1 MNTNQELQEALYELC
16 QATVKVMR
24 IAYNGTIPAELVS
37 ASVRTTLQHLVN
49 ITDNVG
55 IPNQPAIN
63 ESTVAN
69 VHEHNMVPTQPVVA
83 EPVENTKQIQEV
95 VYGYNPIN
103 REGVYMWPRLSP
115 DADEQRYK
123 VTKYTD
129 GTADFELIKLSGEDL
144 HFVWMSKSDSIP
156 SSVVSVNGNGAPTDG
171 SSLVTIVPGKG
182 KVKGRTVI
190 VESPCITEI
199 KN

>member
-16 QATVKVMR
+16 QATMKVMR

-37 ASVRTTLQHLVN
+37 DSVRTTLQHLVN

-63 ESTVAN
+63 KSTGAN
-69 VHEHNMVPTQPVVA
+69 EHEHNTVPTQPVVA
-83 EPVENTKQIQEV
+83 EPVVNTKQIQEV
-95 VYGYNPIN
+95 LYGYNPIN
-103 REGVYMWPRLSP
+103 RGGVYMWTRLSP

-129 GTADFELIKLSGEDL
+129 GTADFELIKLSGEAL
-144 HFVWMSKSDSIP
+144 HSVWMSKSDSIP
-156 SSVVSVNGNGAPTDG
+156 SSVVSVNGNGVPTDG
-171 SSLVTIVPGKG
+171 SSLVTIEPGKG
-182 KVKGRTVI
+182 KVQGRTVI

>member
-16 QATVKVMR
+16 QATMKVMR

-63 ESTVAN
+63 ESTGAN
-69 VHEHNMVPTQPVVA
+69 VHEHNTAPTQPVVA
-83 EPVENTKQIQEV
+83 EPVVNTKHIQEV
-95 VYGYNPIN
+95 VYGFNPIN
-103 REGVYMWPRLSP
+103 RGGVYMWTRLSP

-123 VTKYTD
+123 VTKYKD
-129 GTADFELIKLSGEDL
+129 GTADFELIKLSGEAL
-144 HFVWMSKSDSIP
+144 HSVWMSKSDSIP

-171 SSLVTIVPGKG
+171 SSLVTIKPGKG
-182 KVKGRTVI
+182 KVQGRTVI

>member
-49 ITDNVG
+49 ITENVG

-63 ESTVAN
+63 ESTGAN
-69 VHEHNMVPTQPVVA
+69 VYEHNTVPTQPVVA
-83 EPVENTKQIQEV
+83 QPVENTKQIQEV

-115 DADEQRYK
+115 DADGQRYM

-129 GTADFELIKLSGEDL
+129 GTAEFELIKLSGEVL
-144 HFVWMSKSDSIP
+144 HSVWMSKSDSIP

>member
-49 ITDNVG
+49 ITENVG

-63 ESTVAN
+63 ESTGAN
-69 VHEHNMVPTQPVVA
+69 VHEHNTVPTQPVVA
-83 EPVENTKQIQEV
+83 EPVVNTKQIQEV

-115 DADEQRYK
+115 DADGQRYM

-129 GTADFELIKLSGEDL
+129 GTAEFELIKLSGEDL
-144 HFVWMSKSDSIP
+144 HSVWMSKIDSIP

>member
-16 QATVKVMR
+16 QATMKVMR

-63 ESTVAN
+63 ESTRAN
-69 VHEHNMVPTQPVVA
+69 VHEHNTAPTQPVVA
-83 EPVENTKQIQEV
+83 EPVVNTKHIQEV
-95 VYGYNPIN
+95 VYGFNPIN
-103 REGVYMWPRLSP
+103 RGGVYMWTRLSP

-123 VTKYTD
+123 VTKYKD
-129 GTADFELIKLSGEDL
+129 GTADFELIKLSGEAL
-144 HFVWMSKSDSIP
+144 HSVWMSKSDSIP

-171 SSLVTIVPGKG
+171 SSLVTIKPGKG
-182 KVKGRTVI
+182 KIQGRTVI

>member
-16 QATVKVMR
+16 QATMKVMR

-37 ASVRTTLQHLVN
+37 DSVRTTLQHLVN

-55 IPNQPAIN
+55 IPNQPAIY
-63 ESTVAN
+63 ESTGAN
-69 VHEHNMVPTQPVVA
+69 VHEHNTVPTQPVVA
-83 EPVENTKQIQEV
+83 EPVVKTKQIQDV
-95 VYGYNPIN
+95 VYGFNPIN
-103 REGVYMWPRLSP
+103 RGGVYMWTRLSP

-129 GTADFELIKLSGEDL
+129 GTADFELIKLSGEAL
-144 HFVWMSKSDSIP
+144 HSVWMSKSDSIP

-171 SSLVTIVPGKG
+171 SSLVTIEPGKG
-182 KVKGRTVI
+182 KVQGRTVI

>member
-16 QATVKVMR
+16 QATMKVMR

-63 ESTVAN
+63 ESTGAN
-69 VHEHNMVPTQPVVA
+69 VHEHNTAPIQPVVA
-83 EPVENTKQIQEV
+83 EPVVNTKQIQEV

-115 DADEQRYK
+115 DADGQRYM

-129 GTADFELIKLSGEDL
+129 GTAEFELIKLSGEDL
-144 HFVWMSKSDSIP
+144 HSVWMSKSDSIP

-171 SSLVTIVPGKG
+171 SSLVTIQPGKG
-182 KVKGRTVI
+182 KVQGRTVI

>member
-63 ESTVAN
+63 ESTGAN
-69 VHEHNMVPTQPVVA
+69 VHEHNTVPTQPVVA
-83 EPVENTKQIQEV
+83 EPVVNTKQIQEV

-115 DADEQRYK
+115 DADDQRYK

-129 GTADFELIKLSGEDL
+129 GTAEFELIKLSGEVL
-144 HFVWMSKSDSIP
+144 NSVWMSKSDSIP

>member
-37 ASVRTTLQHLVN
+37 DSVRTTLQHLVN
-49 ITDNVG
+49 ITENVG

-63 ESTVAN
+63 ESTGAN
-69 VHEHNMVPTQPVVA
+69 VHEHNTVPTQPVVA
-83 EPVENTKQIQEV
+83 EPVVNTKQIQEV

-115 DADEQRYK
+115 DADGQRYM

-129 GTADFELIKLSGEDL
+129 GTAEFELIKLSGEDL
-144 HFVWMSKSDSIP
+144 HSVWMSKIDSIP

-190 VESPCITEI
+190 VDSPCITEI

>member
-16 QATVKVMR
+16 QATMKVMR

-63 ESTVAN
+63 VSTGAN
-69 VHEHNMVPTQPVVA
+69 VHEHNTAPIQPVVA
-83 EPVENTKQIQEV
+83 EPVVNTKQIQEV
-95 VYGYNPIN
+95 VYGFNPIN
-103 REGVYMWPRLSP
+103 RGGVYMWTRLSP
-115 DADEQRYK
+115 DDNEQRYK

-129 GTADFELIKLSGEDL
+129 GTADFELIKLSGEAL
-144 HFVWMSKSDSIP
+144 HSVWMSKGDSIP

-171 SSLVTIVPGKG
+171 SSLVTIQPGKG
-182 KVKGRTVI
+182 KVQGRTVI

>member
-16 QATVKVMR
+16 QATMKVMR

-37 ASVRTTLQHLVN
+37 DSVRTTLQHLVN

-55 IPNQPAIN
+55 NPNQPVST
-63 ESTVAN
+63 ESTGAN
-69 VHEHNMVPTQPVVA
+69 VQNTAPTQTVVT
-83 EPVENTKQIQEV
+83 ETVINTKQVQEV
-95 VYGYNPIN
+95 VYGFNPIN
-103 REGVYMWPRLSP
+103 RGGVYMWTRLSP

-129 GTADFELIKLSGEDL
+129 GTADFELIKLSGEAL
-144 HFVWMSKSDSIP
+144 HSVWMSKSDSIP